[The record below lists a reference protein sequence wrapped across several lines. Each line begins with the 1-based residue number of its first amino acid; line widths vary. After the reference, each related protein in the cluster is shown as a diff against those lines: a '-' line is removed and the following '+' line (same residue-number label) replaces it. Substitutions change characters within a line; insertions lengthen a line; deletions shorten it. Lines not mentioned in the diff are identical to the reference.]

1 MPEVIEVLVTAGKAT
16 AGPPLGP
23 ALGPLGVNIKEVVD
37 EINRKTQ
44 GYEGMQVP
52 VIITVEGSDVNI
64 EVGSPPTSALIKK
77 ELGIEVAKRED
88 IDDVVGNLTI
98 EQAIN
103 IAKMKIDS
111 MLSSNLKNA
120 LKEVLGTCVSMG
132 VTVDGLRPKEV
143 QRRIDRGEYDHLFA
157 D

>member
-1 MPEVIEVLVTAGKAT
+1 MAEVIEVLVTAGKAT

-37 EINRKTQ
+37 GINEKTKN
-44 GYEGMQVP
+44 YEGMQVP
-52 VIITVEGSDVNI
+52 VILTIDGGNVNI

-98 EQAIN
+98 EQAVK
-103 IAKMKIDS
+103 IAKMKLDS
-111 MLSSNLKNA
+111 MLSFTLKSA
-120 LKEVLGTCVSMG
+120 LKEVVGTCVSMG
-132 VTVDGLRPKEV
+132 VNIDGERPKV
-143 QRRIDRGEYDHLFA
+143 FQRNIEAGKYDDLLA
-157 D
+157 N

>member
-98 EQAIN
+98 EQVIN